1 MRAGTR
7 TEPTMDH
14 YKKERSSRQ
23 HLRIDLESS
32 LSQVK
37 TTKVVEFCR
46 KELLMTCNE
55 YESVIHVV
63 L

>member
-1 MRAGTR
+1 
-7 TEPTMDH
+7 MDH